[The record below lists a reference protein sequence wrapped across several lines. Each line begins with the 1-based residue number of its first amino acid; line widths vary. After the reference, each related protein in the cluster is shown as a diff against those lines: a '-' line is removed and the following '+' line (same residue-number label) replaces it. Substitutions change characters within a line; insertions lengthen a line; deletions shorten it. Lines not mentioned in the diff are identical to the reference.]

1 MTFFRVAHPFR
12 TGSFLAC
19 CWAVWLVGWS
29 SSALAQSTAQLSHSN
44 PAGLSPQWQ
53 YEGTAFYMMRGPS
66 ANLKTVPVYRLEHPT
81 RGFLLTT
88 SKEEAAAAERTG
100 FKSQGIAF
108 QAPVDEGTAIHRYK
122 LPGNGA
128 FFYAAT
134 ADEASKLGGVD
145 EGVAFH
151 AYQAGSTRT
160 TGGNGADLVPVSR
173 YKSSNSDSYV
183 FTAAHE
189 SPYQVGAYYFGSFS
203 PAAKGIID
211 GTRRVYDRDDDWWGG
226 VRDFHEGKSGDSH
239 DTRGWQ
245 GSWTE
250 LKPAIGYYDQ
260 RSTTVLAKQ
269 IEQAADA
276 GLTFFSF
283 YWYWSDAKNG
293 ELFPDALQQFLKANT
308 AGKLKFNLSLYAHPW
323 SEDMAINSSN
333 SDEVIRKLVDYF
345 AMANYLRLP
354 DGRPVFV
361 MGDHRNIR
369 GPDGKMCAV
378 RDCDVKA
385 VGDFLTKLKRASA
398 QRLKVE
404 PFVEMQPG
412 APGWDSVSQ
421 VDAITCLV
429 PPIDIKG
436 GMPYPKLDPSV
447 FDVMAKPGK
456 PVSPCMFENF
466 DERPR
471 QDILIKDRSVVRYFV
486 GKTDEGLRRNLEA
499 AKQYSDQEFAKT
511 GNPAARIIYL
521 YAWNEW
527 HEGGILEPNAAT
539 GAKDLNIVTD
549 VFHLPRTPSKC
560 LDKGEC

>member
-1 MTFFRVAHPFR
+1 
-12 TGSFLAC
+12 
-19 CWAVWLVGWS
+19 
-29 SSALAQSTAQLSHSN
+29 
-44 PAGLSPQWQ
+44 
-53 YEGTAFYMMRGPS
+53 
-66 ANLKTVPVYRLEHPT
+66 
-81 RGFLLTT
+81 LLTA
-88 SKEEAAAAERTG
+88 SKDEAADAERTG
-100 FKSQGIAF
+100 FVSQGVAF
-108 QAPVDEGTAIHRYK
+108 QAPVEGGVPVHRYK
-122 LPGNGA
+122 LPGSGA
-128 FFYAAT
+128 FFYAANPDD
-134 ADEASKLGGVD
+134 AKKLGATD

-151 AYQAGSTRT
+151 AFESGSAEAKD
-160 TGGNGADLVPVSR
+160 GADPNIQPVAR
-173 YKSSNSDSYV
+173 YKAANAQQYI

-189 SPYQVGAYYFGSFS
+189 SPYQVGAYYFGSFT
-203 PAAKGIID
+203 PAAKGLVD
-211 GTRRVYDRDDDWWGG
+211 GTKRVYDRNNDWWGG
-226 VRDFHEGKSGDSH
+226 VQDFYGKEPGIRR

-245 GSWTE
+245 GSWPE

-260 RSTTVLAKQ
+260 RSTDVLSKQ

-293 ELFPDALQQFLKANT
+293 ELFPDALQQFLKADT
-308 AGKLKFNLSLYAHPW
+308 AGRLKFNLSLYAHPW
-323 SEDMAINSSN
+323 SDDMAINASN
-333 SDEVIRKLVDYF
+333 TDEVVRKLVDYF
-345 AMANYLRLP
+345 AMPNYLRLP
-354 DGRPVFV
+354 DGRPVFA

-369 GPDGKMCAV
+369 DPDGKMCTV
-378 RDCDVKA
+378 RECDIKA
-385 VGDFLTKLKRASA
+385 VGDFLTKLKAASMK
-398 QRLKVE
+398 RLKVE
-404 PFVEMQPG
+404 PFIEMQPG
-412 APGWDSVSQ
+412 APGWDAVSQ

-486 GKTDEGLRRNLEA
+486 GKSPEGLRRNLEA

-511 GNPAARIIYL
+511 GHPAARIIYL

-539 GAKDLNIVTD
+539 GARDLNIVTD
-549 VFHLPRTPSKC
+549 VFQLPRTPSKC
-560 LDKGEC
+560 LDKGDC